1 MIVALYLVSFHES
14 IMMSTSEPI
23 KCPYRRWFKCKTAMD
38 IKRDEVLISKDLLLL
53 IRSGGSGASGS
64 SAAASSSLQSK
75 QQFTENTVIT
85 EDIGFEGDNNG
96 RDRIQPQQQQQQQQP
111 QQQQQFKVEEVV
123 AVATETVSPQQD
135 KEEGAQG
142 GQGRQELIK
151 TEFRPRAPSPKYG
164 NDGRDNGGSMELNI
178 LRSQEAQERW
188 NTNNDNEKEDA
199 MISPRREKRQ
209 RDNLEQQ
216 DEEDKIPFFILK
228 RIWDEARRFG
238 NERQIR
244 QASQVA

>member
-1 MIVALYLVSFHES
+1 
-14 IMMSTSEPI
+14 MSTSEPI

-123 AVATETVSPQQD
+123 TAATETVSPQQD

-164 NDGRDNGGSMELNI
+164 NDGGRDNGGSMKLNI

-209 RDNLEQQ
+209 RENLEQQ
-216 DEEDKIPFFILK
+216 DEENKIPFFILK